1 MMSSRIYYIEK
12 AIMILLIC
20 VVILEVLLSANTFAY
35 ELLGGRWTDSD
46 VKDLSYRVKSGI
58 PYVSDIREVFADA
71 AASWENTV
79 AYGVPHFYEVS
90 SGEKIIV
97 NAYYEEYG
105 ALAYAYA
112 DPSLYAYPYEYA
124 YIHVNTY
131 YLDVAYYLSYEHF
144 QGVLAHE
151 IGHILGLAHE
161 TEYGPIVL
169 MWPTDEFYIE
179 CGIYEPTL
187 DEIYGVMDLYGG

>member
-12 AIMILLIC
+12 AIMIILIC
-20 VVILEVLLSANTFAY
+20 VVILEVLLSASTFAY

-58 PYVSDIREVFADA
+58 PYESYIGEVFADA
-71 AASWENTV
+71 ATSWENTV
-79 AYGVPHFYEVS
+79 AYDVPHFYEVS

-112 DPSLYAYPYEYA
+112 DPAFTPILTSM
-124 YIHVNTY
+124 
-131 YLDVAYYLSYEHF
+131 
-144 QGVLAHE
+144 
-151 IGHILGLAHE
+151 HIF
-161 TEYGPIVL
+161 
-169 MWPTDEFYIE
+169 M
-179 CGIYEPTL
+179 
-187 DEIYGVMDLYGG
+187 